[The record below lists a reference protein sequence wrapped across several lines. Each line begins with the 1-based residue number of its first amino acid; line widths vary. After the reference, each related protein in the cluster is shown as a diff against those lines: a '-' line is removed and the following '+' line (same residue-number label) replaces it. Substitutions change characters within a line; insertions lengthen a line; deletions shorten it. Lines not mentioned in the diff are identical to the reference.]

1 MGLKPYLYR
10 SKPDCEHTMGL
21 IIQKGHRKEAEGS
34 IYLIRQAED
43 LNHED
48 LQPFKSIL
56 DKKLQM
62 VENGPAVF
70 YTGDSVL
77 FAVVMKV
84 PDQDSNPGDTLEELR
99 AKGSHIFK
107 RITPEKLKTVSLNRA
122 SSSITPEELCAFAE
136 GMALSSYQFLKYKS
150 EKKVHT
156 THTLLIDDTNID
168 QIELDELNQVI
179 AANFIAR
186 DLGNEPVNA
195 LNSLQLAAFVENLGR
210 SSGFETEILHKQ
222 QIQSLRMG
230 GLLGVNAGSSVPP
243 TFSIMTYKPRNA
255 VNADPFVFIG
265 KGVTYDTGGYSIKTG
280 GSMPGMKMDMSGA
293 GAVIGAM
300 HAIAVNKLPVY
311 VIAVVPATDNRINAD
326 AIVPDDIITMHDG
339 TTVEVLNTD
348 AEGRLILGDA
358 LSYVKKYNPALVID
372 LATLTG
378 AAAVI
383 TGSLGSAMMGTDKT
397 YTEILKA
404 SGENTFERVW
414 EIPYW
419 KEYADMLKS
428 DIADLKNIGGA
439 VGGSATA
446 GKFLEH
452 FTDYPW
458 IHLDIAG
465 PAILKEDEPYK
476 QKGAS
481 GVGVRLLYH
490 FIKTIARQ
498 TV

>member
-1 MGLKPYLYR
+1 
-10 SKPDCEHTMGL
+10 MGL
-21 IIQKGHRKEAEGS
+21 IIRKGQQQDAEGS

-43 LNHED
+43 LNHEV
-48 LQPFKSIL
+48 LQPFKQIL
-56 DKKLQM
+56 DKKLQQ
-62 VENGPAVF
+62 VDNGPAVL
-70 YTGDSVL
+70 YTGQSVL
-77 FAVVMKV
+77 YVVVMKV
-84 PDQDSNPGDTLEELR
+84 PGADAKPGDVLEELR
-99 AKGSHIFK
+99 LKGGHIFK
-107 RITPEKLKTVSLNRA
+107 RINTEKLSSISLHRA
-122 SSSITPEELCAFAE
+122 SSSITPDEVLAFAE
-136 GMALSSYQFLKYKS
+136 GMALSAYQFLKYKS
-150 EKKVHT
+150 DKKLHPIEQV
-156 THTLLIDDTNID
+156 LIDDANID
-168 QIELDELNQVI
+168 QIELDELNLVI
-179 AANFIAR
+179 EANHIAR

-195 LNSLQLAAFVENLGR
+195 LNALQLAAFVEQLGR
-210 SSGFETEILHKQ
+210 TSGFETEILHKQ

-243 TFSIMTYKPRNA
+243 TLSIMTYKPQHA
-255 VNADPFVFIG
+255 VNTDPFVFIG
-265 KGVTYDTGGYSIKTG
+265 KGVTYDTGGYSLKTG

-293 GAVIGAM
+293 AAVIGAM
-300 HAIAVNKLPVY
+300 HAIAANKLPVY
-311 VIAVVPATDNRINAD
+311 VIAVVPATDNRVNSD
-326 AIVPDDIITMHDG
+326 ALVPDDIITMHDG

-348 AEGRLILGDA
+348 AEGRLILADA
-358 LSYVKKYNPALVID
+358 LSYVKKFNPTLVID

-383 TGSLGSAMMGTDKT
+383 TGSLGSAMMGTDTT
-397 YTEILKA
+397 YSKLLKA
-404 SGENTFERVW
+404 SGEHTYERVW

-428 DIADLKNIGGA
+428 DIADVKNIGGA

-476 QKGAS
+476 LKGAS
-481 GVGVRLLYH
+481 GVGVRLLYQ
-490 FIKTIARQ
+490 FIKRIAQQ